1 MSTNDSPQ
9 TSNGPSSLAP
19 LELRSRRGSLAS
31 ASGSTAV
38 DKEQLALA
46 LDKIHST
53 ASHSETLTTFNEF
66 ASPPPPSANTES
78 KGLAG
83 DIMQNG
89 LSGLYSRFRGA
100 VAGGKEKAGPSSM
113 KGDHESTE
121 SVSVKSQAT
130 PTPNSK
136 STLPPT
142 REDSGVSASPA
153 QLSTSSSRLQS
164 PTASSFAGQSSE
176 SQSQTL
182 KSSKTSFTPATTPA
196 TTKSASST
204 RPVITPMTKATT
216 SFAIVPTLA
225 PVNVSAFKDGDS
237 GRTASDQR
245 SEGPPSTATST
256 THEHPPTFGFD
267 PRKVGRASD
276 DLSVLD
282 DSEGSDDRIEAE
294 EGPGSHVTGGGDGS
308 LDPMK
313 RPLGGSKSASSALS
327 SLQATDTR
335 ANASSR
341 NGPDGMK
348 RPAAIERITQSHLP
362 GYQASRASSTDR
374 STAETS
380 PINTSAHNSVRHE
393 SFSVDD
399 SPQLGYLGRLRIP
412 GTTTN
417 EGAPEAVNARL
428 EQMRKQVLSK
438 EFWMADDICKECFL
452 CGDAFSAFRRK
463 HHCRTCGCIFD
474 SKCTSIISGQRFGVQ
489 GSLRVCKTCLDI
501 INRRHDSSG
510 SDDSADD
517 SVLPTFFQTQQAKY
531 EASSRTDSAE
541 AVIHG
546 STEDQA
552 VGGEISR
559 PLATPMMAIPATRR
573 IGESTNRR
581 SAILEIDAPQLSR
594 PSSSRSLKALS
605 AAGRPPSSGHKR
617 HHSKHNFLGRFKPTA
632 EERAPFHRGVA
643 DDLGKKTKLPAFHDD
658 NIIDPDLAPYMSD
671 EESSADEQMSIFA
684 TLNSGSVIT
693 PSFENDR
700 SGFGSLL
707 SSSKKHRA
715 RAGEKSVSGVSFT
728 SRGLEDIS
736 GSASAA
742 AFSRPNRRRNLSTTS
757 ASLHHSRT
765 SPRQP
770 VQGFGNLDE
779 ESIGLDQSSTASTL
793 GPSKVTRSASMRDA
807 KAPAIELNNAS
818 LHHVRRMLHQMLE
831 DANIPNVSSWEKAL
845 IPILLQCT
853 DDVNPNVRLGDDIDI
868 RHYVKLKK
876 IPGGKPG
883 DTTYVSG
890 VVFTKNLALKSMP
903 RSISNP
909 RIVIVSFPIEY
920 QRHQHHFMSLE
931 PVIAQEK
938 EFLRNMVNRIASLRP
953 QLLLV
958 QKHISGLALQYLAE
972 ANIAVA
978 YNVKQSVIEAVSR
991 FARTEI
997 ISSIDMVALKPVHV
1011 GKSGGFDVKT
1021 YVHNDIPG
1029 KKKTYIYLSGCPK
1042 DLGCTIALRGANMA
1056 TLSKMKRIT
1065 EFMVYVVYNLKLE
1078 TCLMRDEFV
1087 LIPSVAENSDSL
1099 SPSRQQ
1105 SSHAIQ
1111 GPEVAA
1117 ARDTVAAASDK
1128 LQAVVEAGKKFRQ
1141 MTSSDETG
1149 NGNGAND
1156 DSRPISANINV
1167 NSLENSQS
1175 SKEDGSKLSVEA
1187 PKFVSAHESHAHVSH
1202 EDQLPEDIPMPTF
1215 YSDMVAKHQTK
1226 ILSASPFVKF
1236 VQPYLLMKAR
1246 EQERRLVYLRRLRDQ
1261 DTFEEHT
1268 DTEKS
1273 KAQKFQLIKPEMV
1286 HETVKRAPRQI
1297 MEVLHAVHDAE
1308 YDKALHNYQTQ
1319 KRQWENYIQGN
1330 LNLFDPYAHQNIT
1343 VLYTVVC
1350 TATSIPCAGPE
1361 LLALAFY
1368 NEHAEFDP
1376 DCTLGQYVEDLCL
1389 SVNTICT
1396 SNGCERKMSEHHR
1409 TYVHGEA
1416 RITVFVE
1423 KSPCKIKGLQDSIL
1437 MWSYCKI
1444 CQKETQIMPMSES
1457 TWKYSL
1463 GKYLELSFWSSEL
1476 RLRAGVCPHDIHRDH
1491 LRYFGFRNVA
1501 IRIHYDPIDLLEII
1515 VPRTRVTWKV
1525 DNDLKLKNELFTK
1538 YEERWNRFMT
1548 SVHSR
1553 IKGINIDSVSP
1564 EKAEACKVEVERLT
1578 RRAQEE
1584 HAALIRKLQEKYME
1598 SKYYEII
1605 PLNRAVRAMQEKVAE
1620 WDDAFADFDANFF
1633 PSEKDIRR
1641 LAALQLKKMFMDRDE
1656 SSTTIGST
1664 EGTDLASDIDEKSP
1678 HNSLELSRNPSNVSA
1693 EEAHDVLTS
1702 VVEENSMPTQALT
1715 SEKQK
1720 SPSLPAGQ
1728 PHVSELE
1735 REGIQHLDLAF
1746 PTQSEATPSTL
1757 AGTPVST
1764 DNSCPMSP
1772 NDSDISSLPFSELP
1786 LESTLSEK
1794 VERLRKA
1801 NSSAAGEPSQS
1812 EHSGIPRPSERGA
1825 SRRSGI
1831 ATSPPLNRTQSQP
1844 AGTLRRVH
1852 ANNKTP
1858 GKLEDN
1864 RSRADSGSTPLEAL
1878 KPSAT
1883 EPAKPTD
1890 KKLSERLGLNT
1901 LKTHRK
1907 AGHSLIPRSV
1917 HGKRKESKVSTL
1929 AKHFEQLSR
1938 EFEKERL
1945 RDRKQRAAKVTQS
1958 RAFPKASSKPIVE
1971 VYKDVNEAVEER
1983 GPSDEALLA
1992 VQPTHPADEVT
2003 SVVGGLAELN
2013 AGIATGHSGAHSPTD
2028 TAVTADETATETDD
2042 NQQNVSQTGSD
2053 DDGPASD
2060 IEHSLLDDIIPGAA
2074 AIAESL
2080 RAGKPSDMPLDIPK
2094 HEKTSLMKMLTN
2106 FWAERSASGWTPLEY
2121 PINAGDHIFAD
2132 IDVIVRE
2139 DEPSSLIAFTLQT
2152 QDYRDKLADIRSQGR
2167 ASSKR
2172 EARFVD
2178 ADGDIPDICQEGM
2191 DQAEVETSLLR
2202 ATGTHLAYSFMDG
2215 SARMQCKIFFAEQF
2229 DAVRR
2234 KCGVSDRIVESLSR
2248 CLKWDSKGGKTKS
2261 VFLKTLDERLVVK
2274 SLSPIETQ
2282 AFLKFAPAYFNIM
2295 AEALFHDLP
2304 TVIAKMLG
2312 FYQIIIKNP
2321 VTGTEIKWDVLVM
2334 ENLFYDRSPS
2344 RIFDLKGSMR
2354 NRKIQSTGEQ
2364 NEVLLD
2370 ENMVEFI
2377 YESPLFAREHSKKLL
2392 RAAIFNDTLFL
2403 QRNDVMD
2410 YSLMVA
2416 VDEARKELV
2425 VGIIDVVRTYTWDKK
2440 LESWIKDRGFAGG
2453 GRNRPT
2459 VTSPKEYKS
2468 RFREAMDRYILQAPN
2483 SWHQWQPIEAKPQR
2497 EPRKETA
2504 ADATGPV

>member
-1 MSTNDSPQ
+1 MSTIDPLQ
-9 TSNGPSSLAP
+9 ASNRPPSLVP
-19 LELRSRRGSLAS
+19 LGLQSRRGSLAS
-31 ASGSTAV
+31 VSGSSAV
-38 DKEQLALA
+38 DKEQLAQA

-66 ASPPPPSANTES
+66 ASPPPPSASTES

-100 VAGGKEKAGPSSM
+100 VGVGKEKSGPSLT
-113 KGDHESTE
+113 KGGQESLD
-121 SVSVKSQAT
+121 SVSAKSQT
-130 PTPNSK
+130 PTSNPK

-142 REDSGVSASPA
+142 REDSGLSGSPA

-176 SQSQTL
+176 SQSQIL

-196 TTKSASST
+196 TSKSGTSS
-204 RPVITPMTKATT
+204 RPSMTPMAKATT
-216 SFAIVPTLA
+216 SSAIIPTVA

-237 GRTASDQR
+237 GRTTADQR
-245 SEGPPSTATST
+245 PEGPPSTATST
-256 THEHPPTFGFD
+256 THEHPIAFGFESHQG
-267 PRKVGRASD
+267 GRMLD

-282 DSEGSDDRIEAE
+282 DSEGSDNGAEVREAS
-294 EGPGSHVTGGGDGS
+294 GLHVTGGGDGS
-308 LDPMK
+308 LDLIK
-313 RPLGGSKSASSALS
+313 RTASGSKSASSALS

-335 ANASSR
+335 ASAASR

-399 SPQLGYLGRLRIP
+399 SPQPGYLGRLRIP

-438 EFWMADDICKECFL
+438 EFWMADEICKECFL

-531 EASSRTDSAE
+531 EASSRTESADGTN
-541 AVIHG
+541 HG
-546 STEDQA
+546 VHEDQA
-552 VGGEISR
+552 MGNDPSR

-573 IGESTNRR
+573 IGESINRR

-632 EERAPFHRGVA
+632 EERAPFHRGA
-643 DDLGKKTKLPAFHDD
+643 TDDLAKKSKLPAFHDD

-671 EESSADEQMSIFA
+671 EESSGDEQMSIFA
-684 TLNSGSVIT
+684 TLNGGSVIS

-715 RAGEKSVSGVSFT
+715 RAGEKSISGVSFN
-728 SRGLEDIS
+728 SRGFDDIS
-736 GSASAA
+736 GSASGG
-742 AFSRPNRRRNLSTTS
+742 FPRPNRRRNLST
-757 ASLHHSRT
+757 ASTTLHHSRT

-779 ESIGLDQSSTASTL
+779 EFTGVEKSSMTSTL
-793 GPSKVTRSASMRDA
+793 GPSKMTRSASMRDA
-807 KAPAIELNNAS
+807 KAPAIELNDAS
-818 LHHVRRMLHQMLE
+818 LHHVRRMLNQLLE

-883 DTTYVSG
+883 DTAYVSG

-903 RSISNP
+903 RSILNP

-1042 DLGCTIALRGANMA
+1042 DLGCTVALRGANMA

-1087 LIPSVAENSDSL
+1087 LIPSVADNSGSL

-1105 SSHAIQ
+1105 FPQAVQSGDSKPI
-1111 GPEVAA
+1111 PS
-1117 ARDTVAAASDK
+1117 RDTIAAVSDK
-1128 LQAVVEAGKKFRQ
+1128 LQAVAEAGKKLLQ
-1141 MTSSDETG
+1141 LTSSDGTG
-1149 NGNGAND
+1149 NGSFD
-1156 DSRPISANINV
+1156 DGRPKSVSTDA
-1167 NSLENSQS
+1167 NSLENSTTL
-1175 SKEDGSKLSVEA
+1175 KDDKLALSVEA
-1187 PKFVSAHESHAHVSH
+1187 PKLVSAHASHSHVSH

-1236 VQPYLLMKAR
+1236 VQPYLLMRAR
-1246 EQERRLVYLRRLRDQ
+1246 EQERRLVYLKRLRDQ
-1261 DTFEEHT
+1261 DTFEEQT
-1268 DTEKS
+1268 DTEKL
-1273 KAQKFQLIKPEMV
+1273 KPQKFQLIKPEMV
-1286 HETVKRAPRQI
+1286 HEMVKRAPRQI

-1444 CQKETQIMPMSES
+1444 CQKETQVMPMSES

-1476 RLRAGVCPHDIHRDH
+1476 RLRAGFCPHDIHRDH

-1501 IRIHYDPIDLLEII
+1501 IRIHYDPIDLLDII

-1553 IKGINIDSVSP
+1553 ITGINIDSVAP
-1564 EKAEACKVEVERLT
+1564 EKADACRAEVERLT
-1578 RRAQEE
+1578 KRAQEE

-1656 SSTTIGST
+1656 SSTTIGSA
-1664 EGTDLASDIDEKSP
+1664 EGADLVSDMDEKSP
-1678 HNSLELSRNPSNVSA
+1678 HTSLELSRDPSNVSA

-1702 VVEENSMPTQALT
+1702 VVEENSIPAET
-1715 SEKQK
+1715 SVLEKQI

-1728 PHVSELE
+1728 PQAPDLE
-1735 REGIQHLDLAF
+1735 REGIQHLDLAC
-1746 PTQSEATPSTL
+1746 PIQGEASQSTPNETPLST
-1757 AGTPVST
+1757 
-1764 DNSCPMSP
+1764 
-1772 NDSDISSLPFSELP
+1772 DISSPMNLNSSENPHQPFSDIP

-1794 VERLRKA
+1794 VEKLRKA
-1801 NSSAAGEPSQS
+1801 NISVSGEPSHS
-1812 EHSGIPRPSERGA
+1812 EHSGIPRPSERGT
-1825 SRRSGI
+1825 SRRTGT

-1844 AGTLRRVH
+1844 AGTMRRVH
-1852 ANNKTP
+1852 TNTKIP
-1858 GKLEDN
+1858 GKLEDS
-1864 RSRADSGSTPLEAL
+1864 RSRADSGSTPLEPL

-1883 EPAKPTD
+1883 EPPKPTD

-1917 HGKRKESKVSTL
+1917 HSKRKESKVSTL

-1938 EFEKERL
+1938 EFEKERM

-1992 VQPTHPADEVT
+1992 VQPMHPTEQVT
-2003 SVVGGLAELN
+2003 SVVGGLADLN
-2013 AGIATGHSGAHSPTD
+2013 TGATTGESDPHSPTD
-2028 TAVTADETATETDD
+2028 TAVTAEETATEAETDD
-2042 NQQNVSQTGSD
+2042 NQQNISQPGSD
-2053 DDGPASD
+2053 DDGPPSD

-2074 AIAESL
+2074 EIAESL

-2094 HEKTSLMKMLTN
+2094 HEKSSLMKMLTN
-2106 FWAERSASGWTPLEY
+2106 FWAERSASGWTPLDY

-2152 QDYRDKLADIRSQGR
+2152 QDYKDKLADIRSQGR

-2172 EARFVD
+2172 ETHPLPTE
-2178 ADGDIPDICQEGM
+2178 GGIPDVCQDGM

-2334 ENLFYDRSPS
+2334 ENLFYDRSPN

-2377 YESPLFAREHSKKLL
+2377 YESPLFVREVRLCISFP
-2392 RAAIFNDTLFL
+2392 I
-2403 QRNDVMD
+2403 
-2410 YSLMVA
+2410 
-2416 VDEARKELV
+2416 VD
-2425 VGIIDVVRTYTWDKK
+2425 
-2440 LESWIKDRGFAGG
+2440 
-2453 GRNRPT
+2453 
-2459 VTSPKEYKS
+2459 
-2468 RFREAMDRYILQAPN
+2468 
-2483 SWHQWQPIEAKPQR
+2483 
-2497 EPRKETA
+2497 
-2504 ADATGPV
+2504 